1 MKNASII
8 LNIVLLLAVGALYY
22 IHFSNQASDSLVSK
36 TSKSSDDRLENTA
49 CQIAYFDMDS
59 LTNSYAMIKDVRD
72 ELSKEEESINKQMMG
87 LQKAYNDKLTH
98 YQKQAQT
105 MSQVESERANR
116 DILQLQD
123 KMRGKQQELEQRY
136 QDLQMRK
143 KQEIKNRI
151 EEFLKDYNQSKRYSY
166 IISYEPGM
174 IFYRDTLLDITKD
187 LLQGLNERY
196 KKK

>member
-1 MKNASII
+1 MKNASLI

-22 IHFSNQASDSLVSK
+22 MHFGKKATATVASK
-36 TSKSSDDRLENTA
+36 TSGKQDGTVENSA

-72 ELSKEEESINKQMMG
+72 ELSKEEDNINREMSR
-87 LQKAYNDKLTH
+87 LQKSYNDKLTQ

-116 DILQLQD
+116 DMLQMQE
-123 KMRGKQQELEQRY
+123 KIRGKQQELEQRY

-143 KQEIKNRI
+143 KQDIKNRI
-151 EEFLKDYNQSKRYSY
+151 EDYLKDYNQSKRYSY

-174 IFYRDTLLDITKD
+174 IFYRDTMLDITKD
-187 LLQGLNERY
+187 LLEGLNERY